1 MYWNVFWMNSNCKI
15 KKTILNLFST
25 CNKEN
30 KKGVCAKLKKTVLE
44 NSQIVETFLPLILL
58 HTPFPFKRSCMECTV
73 YKWCI
78 INTLPLP
85 NVYARLGGEDKGFN
99 SIVYLKTMRKKLE
112 AFNNP
117 SHHKILP
124 PPPLLLPQPFF
135 LSITSS
141 LPPTSFL

>member
-1 MYWNVFWMNSNCKI
+1 M
-15 KKTILNLFST
+15 
-25 CNKEN
+25 
-30 KKGVCAKLKKTVLE
+30 
-44 NSQIVETFLPLILL
+44 ILL
-58 HTPFPFKRSCMECTV
+58 HTPYTWKRSCMECTV

-124 PPPLLLPQPFF
+124 PPYFFHNPSSSPLPPLCLRHLSFNPKPIPPPPLGPFSNFHLHSPPYPLLNLFF
-135 LSITSS
+135 RLKTPSQI
-141 LPPTSFL
+141 FLFTANFKS